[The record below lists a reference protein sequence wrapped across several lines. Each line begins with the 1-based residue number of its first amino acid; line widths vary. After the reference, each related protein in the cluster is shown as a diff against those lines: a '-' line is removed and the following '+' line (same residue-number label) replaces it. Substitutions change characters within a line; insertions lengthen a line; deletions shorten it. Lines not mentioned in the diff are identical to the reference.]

1 MRCGKQLVGHGDIE
15 VFVLFFHEKRGFVYD
30 LSANVRIIFEMAK
43 NVALFFDLRQKTA
56 LFAQTT
62 AKKPLRETINA
73 LPLQR
78 ELHRKGAEEWRHQDN
93 ILG

>member
-1 MRCGKQLVGHGDIE
+1 
-15 VFVLFFHEKRGFVYD
+15 
-30 LSANVRIIFEMAK
+30 MAK